1 MWLYLLQVNLSGHDH
16 LAGILVW
23 MLGLASYRRLAH
35 RFLLD
40 HFLDLLHRE
49 ADDTPSNLYC
59 LCAIGLKLDVFL
71 LGQDQRAELREIVFE
86 LELAFEGIVLYQGV
100 AARYGNV
107 TNAHRALVSA
117 THLEH
122 FQMPYIGFRGWTAG
136 RRNTLIREDEVD
148 DAT

>member
-49 ADDTPSNLYC
+49 ADDTPSNLYR
-59 LCAIGLKLDVFL
+59 LCAIGLELDVFL

-86 LELAFEGIVLYQGV
+86 LELAFERIVLYQGV
-100 AARYGNV
+100 ATRYRNV
-107 TNAHRALVSA
+107 ADSDRALMAA

-122 FQMPYIGFRGWTAG
+122 LQMPYIGFRRWTVG